1 MKKLLI
7 ILITAVAV
15 LLIFSFSKSSDYDE
29 SKNVSPSSFLE
40 YYEENPGTVIDVRTE
55 SEFNAGHL
63 AITDALYDFRSGE
76 FHDAIENLDKEDTY
90 YIYCRTGNRSGQA
103 AELMREK
110 GFKHVYNIGGFNDLA
125 ATGLEAIKID

>member
-15 LLIFSFSKSSDYDE
+15 LLIFSFSKSSDYE
-29 SKNVSPSSFLE
+29 ENHNLSPSGFLE
-40 YYEENPGTVIDVRTE
+40 YYEMNPGKVIDVRTE
-55 SEFNAGHL
+55 REFNAGHL
-63 AITDALYDFRSGE
+63 AITDALYDFRSDE

-90 YIYCRTGNRSGQA
+90 YLYCRTGNRSGQA

-110 GFKHVYNIGGFNDLA
+110 GFNNVYNIGGFHELA
-125 ATGLEAIKID
+125 STGLEAIKID